1 MKLKKMLAACALTL
15 CAVPFA
21 ASAEL
26 SKAEWQAK
34 IGDCAN
40 NPAAMKATITQ
51 IQASEQAAFVG
62 RVNEAIGKMPGTP
75 EAKSAAF
82 YVVNKAAVLGASN
95 KKSVLAE
102 VFATVPVEYLTD
114 INERFATELFSREAN
129 RSYAKDKQGDEA
141 FVKMATRTLALVN
154 SRCES
159 AKNAGVRQTF
169 AALLF
174 IRAAGGSPKGLADLL
189 VAQMTDSQA
198 KASASAWIAEAL
210 GSEGEEASYDS
221 MLDSAGA
228 EEPDH
233 SVVLQM
239 TGPSEVIESLL
250 SDLQDPSVPPS
261 GMGSGTFV
269 AGSVAGSAVPS
280 EDLSDSRLS
289 RVPRGAIG
297 SSSAVGGNRD
307 GTFADDDNPYY
318 SRRRGSSSEPSGR
331 TIPLPPDYV
340 K

>member
-1 MKLKKMLAACALTL
+1 MKLKKMIAVCALAL

-21 ASAEL
+21 VSAEL
-26 SKAEWQAK
+26 SKPEWQAK

-40 NPAAMKATITQ
+40 NPAAMKATIAQ
-51 IQASEQAAFVG
+51 VPASEQAEFVG
-62 RVNEAIGKMPGTP
+62 KVNEAIGKMPGTA
-75 EAKSAAF
+75 EARSAAF
-82 YVVNKAAVLGASN
+82 YVVNKAAVWGATN

-114 INERFATELFSREAN
+114 INERFATELFSRDAN
-129 RSYAKDKQGDEA
+129 RNYEKDEKGNEK
-141 FVKMATRTLALVN
+141 FVKMATSTFAVVN

-159 AKNAGVRQTF
+159 AKDAGVRQTF
-169 AALLF
+169 AALMF
-174 IRAAGGSPKGLADLL
+174 IRASGGSPKDLTGKL
-189 VAQMTDSQA
+189 IAQMTDSQA

-221 MLDSAGA
+221 MLDAAGA
-228 EEPDH
+228 EDLDH

-239 TGPSEVIESLL
+239 TGPSEVIESFL

-280 EDLSDSRLS
+280 EDLSDSRLT

-297 SSSAVGGNRD
+297 SSTAVGGNRD
-307 GTFADDDNPYY
+307 GTFADEDNPYY
-318 SRRRGSSSEPSGR
+318 SRRRGSSSVPEPVN
-331 TIPLPPDYV
+331 YV
-340 K
+340 E